1 VRLASL
7 VLLAACHDPAI
18 HAGDVTP
25 PSPDTPDTARW
36 VAYVGGY
43 GGEITWYSVDRTT
56 GAFAMLGSLAA
67 STPSFLAFDDAFAH
81 LYAVDESGSRVGA
94 YAIEQATGVLT
105 AIDDQ
110 PSGGNGPAHLAVADH
125 SVLVANYGDGAVAVL
140 PIGSDGGVMAASQTI
155 SAGQNAHEIVVNGAW
170 AFVPCLG
177 SDYVAQYAW
186 SGGALAPNAVPHVPT
201 AGGAGPR
208 HLAFAGDH
216 AYLIDE
222 KASTIMALAF
232 DASQGRLSEIQTMS
246 SRASG
251 AAGANTGGEIA
262 VHDGHVYASNRGDDT
277 IAVLSR
283 DATGRLTPVTQVA
296 TGGQTPRHFSLSPD
310 GRFLFVA
317 NQGSNTVVPFAIDPA
332 TGIPAAVATPVTVQA
347 PTFVGIAVLP

>member
-1 VRLASL
+1 M
-7 VLLAACHDPAI
+7 P
-18 HAGDVTP
+18 
-25 PSPDTPDTARW
+25 PDTPDTARW

-56 GAFAMLGSLAA
+56 GALAMLGSLAA

-94 YAIEQATGVLT
+94 YAIDQATGALA
-105 AIDDQ
+105 AINDQ
-110 PSGGNGPAHLAVADH
+110 PSGGNGPAHVAFADDH
-125 SVLVANYGDGAVAVL
+125 VLVANYGDGAVAVL
-140 PIGSDGGVMAASQTI
+140 PIGSDGGVLAASQVT
-155 SAGQNAHEIVVNGAW
+155 SAGQNAHEIVIDGAW

-177 SDYVAQYAW
+177 SDHVAQYGW
-186 SGGALAPNAVPHVPT
+186 SGAALTPNGMFPT
-201 AGGAGPR
+201 ASGAGPR
-208 HLAFAGDH
+208 HLAFAGDR

-232 DASQGRLSEIQTMS
+232 DAFTGKLSEIQTLS

-251 AAGANTGGEIA
+251 ATGANTGAEIA
-262 VHDGHVYASNRGDDT
+262 VGGSFVYASNRGDDT
-277 IAVLSR
+277 VGVFSR
-283 DATGRLTPVTQVA
+283 DSAGGLTPVTQVS

-332 TGIPAAVATPVTVQA
+332 TGIPAAVAAPVTVQA

>member
-1 VRLASL
+1 VRLALLAL
-7 VLLAACHDPAI
+7 VAACHDPVM
-18 HAGDVTP
+18 HASDT
-25 PSPDTPDTARW
+25 SPDTPDTARW

-43 GGEITWYSVDRTT
+43 GGEITWYSVNRTT
-56 GAFAMLGSLAA
+56 GALAMLGSLAA

-94 YAIEQATGVLT
+94 YAIDQGTGALT

-110 PSGGNGPAHLAVADH
+110 PSGGNGPAHLAVADGH
-125 SVLVANYGDGAVAVL
+125 VLVANYGDGAVAVY
-140 PIGSDGGVMAASQTI
+140 PIGSDGGVMPATQTI
-155 SAGQNAHEIVVNGAW
+155 DAGQNAHEVVFTGAW
-170 AFVPCLG
+170 AYVPCLG

-186 SGGALAPNAVPHVPT
+186 TGGALAPNGVFPT

-208 HLAFAGDH
+208 HLVVDDDQ

-232 DASQGRLSEIQTMS
+232 DAFTGKLSEIQTLS
-246 SRASG
+246 SRAPG
-251 AAGANTGGEIA
+251 ATGANTGAEIA
-262 VHDGHVYASNRGDDT
+262 ARGTWVYASNRGDDT
-277 IAVLSR
+277 IGVFVR
-283 DATGRLTPVTQVA
+283 DSAGGLTPVTQVP

-310 GRFLFVA
+310 GRLLFVA
-317 NQGSNTVVPFAIDPA
+317 NQGSNTIVPFAIDPA
-332 TGIPAAVATPVTVQA
+332 TGIPAAVASPVTVQA